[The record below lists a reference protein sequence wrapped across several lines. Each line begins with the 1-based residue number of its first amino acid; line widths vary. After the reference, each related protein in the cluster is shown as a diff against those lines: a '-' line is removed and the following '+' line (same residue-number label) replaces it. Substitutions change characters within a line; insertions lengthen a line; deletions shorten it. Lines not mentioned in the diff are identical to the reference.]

1 MNPGQVP
8 TTIDNLVPTSC
19 QLSLLPDSVP
29 CRYVSV
35 GEASRLGKSAPSSGI
50 RICFVDQRPCRG
62 WRDQG
67 ISSTHVTAGPSTQ
80 RGWNTQQ
87 VQPSS
92 EPPPRL
98 ELQRCPVVFVVLGMK
113 AWKPAIFNSPSVG
126 TQVSRWNRVRPWH
139 GQPDLPPDYCVD
151 KVQTDF
157 WGAQLQPLVRKK
169 TASDIA
175 PTHLPPAGPS
185 RYFRGPPARE
195 YMEGHSDGMPA
206 VLIDGAL
213 RTGALRGTA
222 LQVPRSLFFGLL
234 GRCT

>member
-1 MNPGQVP
+1 MLRRPEALPRLEGPGHLVNTCNRRTQHTTRVEYSTGP
-8 TTIDNLVPTSC
+8 TVF
-19 QLSLLPDSVP
+19 
-29 CRYVSV
+29 R
-35 GEASRLGKSAPSSGI
+35 A
-50 RICFVDQRPCRG
+50 
-62 WRDQG
+62 
-67 ISSTHVTAGPSTQ
+67 
-80 RGWNTQQ
+80 
-87 VQPSS
+87 
-92 EPPPRL
+92 PPRL

-126 TQVSRWNRVRPWH
+126 TQVSRWNRVRPGH

-195 YMEGHSDGMPA
+195 YMEGHNDGMPA